1 MIRCSL
7 QNTSLLYFAYFVF
20 SPMDVNYRWSFLVGD
35 QPCIERRQRIIPA
48 QTYVVADDEDETKP
62 AIATDEPPQQTQPV
76 CYYEHVDN
84 NILSPTH
91 TCMFGLISFCWHL
104 LPVLVRR
111 FTLFILVLNMLFC
124 YFYLRLFV
132 QQVVEVEVDENAKD
146 IEQEKENV
154 TGAQQVAIEV
164 TGASRAATTP
174 ALLDA
179 GEGGL
184 AHVTEPEPKVGKS
197 RSSLFL
203 KLSVVLSLVCALFS
217 VLYSAEVTYYFPTCL
232 FRAMPKWSIRAIYH
246 TVVDLSNSLL
256 YLHIPLCIYIH

>member
-1 MIRCSL
+1 
-7 QNTSLLYFAYFVF
+7 
-20 SPMDVNYRWSFLVGD
+20 
-35 QPCIERRQRIIPA
+35 
-48 QTYVVADDEDETKP
+48 
-62 AIATDEPPQQTQPV
+62 
-76 CYYEHVDN
+76 
-84 NILSPTH
+84 
-91 TCMFGLISFCWHL
+91 MFGLISFCWHL

-111 FTLFILVLNMLFC
+111 FTLFILVLSMLFC
-124 YFYLRLFV
+124 YFLLRLFV

-146 IEQEKENV
+146 IEQEKENL

-184 AHVTEPEPKVGKS
+184 AHVTEPEPKVVKG
-197 RSSLFL
+197 RLSLFL

-232 FRAMPKWSIRAIYH
+232 FRAMPKWSTRAIYH
-246 TVVDLSNSLL
+246 SVVELSNSLL